1 MTQTLYPNIDRMCS
15 SRSACVCHLIHFSSR
30 FLQAV
35 AVLIQSRSR
44 VLISLIALAIARAA
58 GGQGYSPDE
67 AVGHMSL
74 PEDLQ
79 VQLVA
84 GEPMI
89 TQPACIEFD
98 DRGRLW
104 VMQYLQ
110 YPNPSGLKRA
120 EVDRWSRTKYDHVPE
135 PPPRGPKGADRITIL
150 EDPDGDGR
158 ADKSHDFLAGLNLA
172 SGFAFGHGGVF
183 VLNVPYLLFYPDR
196 NQDDIP
202 DSDPVV
208 CLSGFGME
216 DAHSVANSLTW
227 GPDGWLYGCQGSTVT
242 AHIRGIE
249 FQQGIWRYHPLT
261 HEFELFCEGGGN
273 SWGLD
278 FDAEG
283 ELIYSTNAGPY
294 RNFHGVQGA
303 YIWKSFGKHGALHNP
318 YAFGYF
324 DHIPHANYTG
334 GHVAVGGIMYQGTNL
349 PPRFQNRYICGDLL
363 GHGVQWHEMQSLG
376 STFTSTHGG
385 YLLEGNDTWF
395 APTDVTMSPDGAIY
409 VADWSDQR
417 TAHPDPDANWDRS
430 NGRVYRISAKGT
442 KPVAAR
448 DLRMLP
454 TPELIAVLGERNDWQ
469 VRRARRLLADRRDP
483 EAILPLR
490 SIILETKNDHLALES
505 FWALDVSGGFNETF
519 AAKSLSHRVPAIR
532 KWTVRFLGD
541 EKRVSPDIADRLI
554 ELAKTDPDV
563 RVRGQLASSAQRL
576 PAHVALPI
584 IKALLQHDLDASD
597 RYLPMLLWWAV
608 ERHAVS
614 ALAAVK
620 KFFISPAAWESKIV
634 RDVIV
639 ERLMRR
645 WIAEGSQATF
655 DACAELLASA
665 PDDGQRLRLLAA
677 TEQGFHDRPAGGAG
691 FGTGGLFAKAETIN
705 IKPTRPKAHIDAVSP
720 ALAAQLDALWRDDT
734 TDFVSIHIGIHTGR
748 PAAMARAR
756 ALLSDAGIAQGL
768 RVKLIHLLGELGDTS
783 DAGRLLDLIGNA
795 PEPLQLAALD
805 ALPAFDLP
813 PMAAQLLQRYPKL
826 AAAVRTR
833 LRQVLLS
840 RKAWAR
846 AVLHEV
852 DAGRLPPADF
862 NVEQLRA
869 VALHQ
874 DKELDDLVRKHWG
887 RMSSGTAE
895 EKLAEMR
902 RLNNDLR
909 AGKGDAARG
918 QSIFTLYCSACH
930 TMYGKGGKVGPDLTQ
945 ANRTDREFLLLSMVD
960 PGAAIRKEYL
970 ASVVETRDGR
980 VLSGVNADQSGDNLT
995 LGIATGERIVIP
1007 QTQILS
1013 VRESPLSIMPE
1024 GLLKLLKPQE
1034 LRDLF
1039 SFLESKQAPATKP

>member
-1 MTQTLYPNIDRMCS
+1 M
-15 SRSACVCHLIHFSSR
+15 
-30 FLQAV
+30 
-35 AVLIQSRSR
+35 
-44 VLISLIALAIARAA
+44 
-58 GGQGYSPDE
+58 
-67 AVGHMSL
+67 
-74 PEDLQ
+74 
-79 VQLVA
+79 
-84 GEPMI
+84 
-89 TQPACIEFD
+89 
-98 DRGRLW
+98 
-104 VMQYLQ
+104 
-110 YPNPSGLKRA
+110 
-120 EVDRWSRTKYDHVPE
+120 
-135 PPPRGPKGADRITIL
+135 
-150 EDPDGDGR
+150 
-158 ADKSHDFLAGLNLA
+158 
-172 SGFAFGHGGVF
+172 F

-278 FDAEG
+278 FDEEG

-363 GHGVQWHEMQSLG
+363 GHGVQWHEMQRLG
-376 STFTSTHGG
+376 STFTSRHGG

-395 APTDVTMSPDGAIY
+395 APTDVTMSPDGAVY

-417 TAHPDPDANWDRS
+417 TAHPDPDANWNRS
-430 NGRVYRISAKGT
+430 NGRVYRISAKGA

-454 TPELIAVLGERNDWQ
+454 TPELIAVLGDRNDWQ
-469 VRRARRLLADRRDP
+469 VRKARRLLADRRDP

-519 AAKSLSHRVPAIR
+519 AAKTLSHRVPAIR

-554 ELAKTDPDV
+554 ALAKTDPDV

-576 PAHVALPI
+576 PANVALPI
-584 IKALLQHDLDASD
+584 IKALVQHDIDASD
-597 RYLPMLLWWAV
+597 HYLPLLLWWAV

-614 ALAAVK
+614 ALTGVK
-620 KFFISPAAWESKIV
+620 EFFISPAAWESKIV

-665 PDDGQRLRLLAA
+665 PDEGQRFRLLAA
-677 TEQGFHDRPAGGAG
+677 TGQGFHDRPAGDVG

-705 IKPTRPKAHIDAVSP
+705 IKATRPRAQIDAVSP

-756 ALLSDAGIAQGL
+756 ELLSDAGTGQGL

-783 DAGRLLDLIGNA
+783 DAGRLLDLIGNE

-852 DAGRLPPADF
+852 DAGHLPPADF
-862 NVEQLRA
+862 TVEQLRA

-909 AGKGDAARG
+909 AGKGDATRG
-918 QSIFTLYCSACH
+918 LSIFTLYCSACH
-930 TMYGKGGKVGPDLTQ
+930 TMYGAGGKVGPDLTQ

-980 VLSGVNADQSGDNLT
+980 VLSGVNADQSGDSLT

-1013 VRESPLSIMPE
+1013 VRESPVSIMPE